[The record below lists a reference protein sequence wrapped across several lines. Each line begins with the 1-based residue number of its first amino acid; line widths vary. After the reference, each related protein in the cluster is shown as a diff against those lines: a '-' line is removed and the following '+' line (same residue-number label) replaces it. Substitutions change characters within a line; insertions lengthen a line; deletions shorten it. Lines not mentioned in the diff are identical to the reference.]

1 MIAVLWAALAAVAML
16 WPARLAGPLDGAPL
30 DHPLEAL
37 LIGAFAGWLLVTDR
51 RFLLHRSVRV
61 LVISLIAWKALTTA
75 TLVQDGWCVQFR
87 SPAPIY
93 RENLVVPHSWDIR
106 ADWRSAVPT
115 CSAVMTDDYPSA
127 RRFPVWFFNLP
138 PADVGRQATDDDRP
152 PMVTL
157 AMSVEGYVH
166 AKDSGVLT
174 IALGDDVRAA
184 VRVDESEFTRDQ
196 IMSGVTV
203 GSGSHHV
210 SLSAELSGDRWR
222 LAPRWNGSNLFTATA
237 ATLAPVS
244 ALDRVV
250 RPWGRFVPMALVV
263 AFLVIGV
270 ASIVRRVNDTRALAL
285 VAGVAAMLA
294 TTALTGRESAM
305 RLAPLVLFLVAA
317 VDLPR
322 RLRNTFGMTL
332 LVGLPFLAMFM
343 VIAAPQAGVV
353 TWYTSGDDWWMFQRW
368 AYRIFLQG
376 YWLEGG
382 QVTFWFQPL
391 YRWIAGGIHM
401 LFGDSSVGELFWD
414 VGGVLTGALF
424 AFHVTRVFAG
434 FRWAVVAGVMT
445 LAIFTLGPAWYLFGR
460 GLSEISSAGLIYAAA
475 LLALRGRH
483 GYWPAAIAAG
493 ALATLGAY
501 TRLNNLPMAV
511 AVAVFAFPVRQQVDG
526 LFRPSVW
533 LARASREV
541 LAGVFGMI
549 SLGLWLFT
557 ARTYYYTKVPSMLFG
572 TTATLNSVWQSTD
585 GVLDSISRVLSSVL
599 MLLTMNDPP
608 RFDLRALPVI
618 AGMIV
623 ALLGVA
629 RVGIFRRLPLNLCAF
644 GLASI
649 VGALVARGTAYPG
662 RFSVHLIPVTVAL
675 TVCALSLFA
684 TRSRSTPRAHQS
696 RETT

>member
-1 MIAVLWAALAAVAML
+1 MIAAFWAALAAVAML

-30 DHPLEAL
+30 DHSLEAL

-51 RFLLHRSVRV
+51 RFLLHRSARV
-61 LVISLIAWKALTTA
+61 LVMALLVWKALTAA
-75 TLVQDGWCVQFR
+75 TVVQDGWCVQFR

-93 RENLVVPHSWDIR
+93 LENLVVPHSWDVR
-106 ADWRSAVPT
+106 ADWRSTVPT
-115 CSAVMTDDYPSA
+115 CSAVMADAYESA

-152 PMVTL
+152 PLVTL
-157 AMSVEGYVH
+157 AMSVDGYLQ

-174 IALGDDVRAA
+174 IVLGDDVRAD
-184 VRVDESEFTRDQ
+184 VRVDEEQFTRER
-196 IMSGVTV
+196 IMSGVAV
-203 GSGSHHV
+203 GPGAHHV
-210 SLSAELSGDRWR
+210 RLSAELSGERWR
-222 LAPRWNGSNLFTATA
+222 LAPQWNGANLFTATT
-237 ATLAPVS
+237 ATLAPAS
-244 ALDRVV
+244 QFDRVI
-250 RPWGRFVPMALVV
+250 RPWGRFVPMTLIVAL
-263 AFLVIGV
+263 LTIGV
-270 ASIVRRVNDTRALAL
+270 ASIVRRVSDRRALAL
-285 VAGVAAMLA
+285 VAGIAAMLA
-294 TTALTGRESAM
+294 ATALTGRDSAM
-305 RLAPLVLFLVAA
+305 RLAPVVCFLVAA

-322 RLRNTFGMTL
+322 RLRNTFGISL

-343 VIAAPQAGVV
+343 VIAAPQAGLV

-391 YRWIAGGIHM
+391 YRWIAGSIHL

-434 FRWAVVAGVMT
+434 FRWGIVAGVMT

-460 GLSEISSAGLIYAAA
+460 GLSEISSAGFIYAAA

-483 GYWPAAIAAG
+483 GYWPAAIGAG
-493 ALATLGAY
+493 VLATLGAY

-511 AVAVFAFPVRQQVDG
+511 AVATFAFPVRQPVEG

-533 LARASREV
+533 LARASRETLVGV
-541 LAGVFGMI
+541 LGAI

-557 ARTYYYTKVPSMLFG
+557 ARTYYYTKVPSMLYG
-572 TTATLNSVWQSTD
+572 TTATLNSVWQSND
-585 GVLDSISRVLSSVL
+585 GVWDAISRVFSSVL

-618 AGMIV
+618 AGVIV
-623 ALLGVA
+623 ALLGVLRIGA
-629 RVGIFRRLPLNLCAF
+629 FRRLPLNVCAF
-644 GLASI
+644 GVASI

-675 TVCALSLFA
+675 TLCAVSLLV
-684 TRSRSTPRAHQS
+684 TRSRSTPPAHQS
-696 RETT
+696 PETM